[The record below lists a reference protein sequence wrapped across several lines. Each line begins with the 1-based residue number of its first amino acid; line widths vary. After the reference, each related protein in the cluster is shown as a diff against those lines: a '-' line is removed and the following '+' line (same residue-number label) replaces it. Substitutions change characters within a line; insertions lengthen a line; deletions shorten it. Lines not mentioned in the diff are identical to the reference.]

1 MGAPSLP
8 PSNSDSAV
16 ATLLTELAHD
26 ACIGLFAAYGVEL
39 RATEWDA
46 LPRGPLTLTSI
57 VGFGGE
63 AIHGSC
69 ILAANKASIEE
80 TKQVDVPLREWVS
93 ELGNQLVGRIRNRL
107 LSHGVEVYQ
116 TSTVVIRSE
125 SMTPLPSRAF
135 VPLAFESHSGQVFVW
150 VDLEIEDGFRFGEPA
165 QALEEGEGIIF

>member
-8 PSNSDSAV
+8 PSNFDSTV
-16 ATLLTELAHD
+16 ARLLTDLAHE
-26 ACIGLFAAYGVEL
+26 ACVGLFEAYGVEL

-46 LPRGPLTLTSI
+46 LPRGPLSLTSI

-69 ILAANKASIEE
+69 VLAANATSIAE

-116 TSTVVIRSE
+116 SSTVVIRSE
-125 SMTPLPSRAF
+125 SMAPLPSRAF
-135 VPLAFESHSGQVFVW
+135 VPLAFESKTGQVFVW
-150 VDLEIEDGFRFGEPA
+150 VDLEIEEGFRFGEPA
-165 QALEEGEGIIF
+165 QAMEEGAGILF

>member
-8 PSNSDSAV
+8 PINSDSTV
-16 ATLLTELAHD
+16 ARLLTDLAHE
-26 ACIGLFAAYGVEL
+26 ACIGLFEAYGVEL
-39 RATEWDA
+39 RATAWDA
-46 LPRGPLTLTSI
+46 MPRGPLTLTSI
-57 VGFGGE
+57 VGFGGR

-69 ILAANKASIEE
+69 VLAANTTSIEE
-80 TKQVDVPLREWVS
+80 TKHVDVPLREWVW

-135 VPLAFESHSGQVFVW
+135 VPLAYESKTGQVFVW
-150 VDLEIEDGFRFGEPA
+150 VDLEIEEDFRFGEPA
-165 QALEEGEGIIF
+165 QAMEEGEGILF